1 MPNHYLTVGL
11 YHVDTKA
18 EQHSSTGSRLK
29 YIRMALDKFMS
40 ETLKNPPPANSSV
53 ALPPGGTPKYM
64 FVAPEYTFANPIREK
79 KDQKFDHFYGVER
92 YVEEKEKDEI
102 YNELRA
108 ISKNYPEV
116 LLLPGSIAWRKPLT
130 RAKDAKYV
138 DKGKT
143 YSAHKPGT
151 VKTSSRADKAF
162 NALLDHANYAAK
174 LAGGD
179 VDRDGG
185 ALDGHQT
192 PTYIDKAVEVLDPS
206 GYMAQNTLYGFLG
219 GACVLKYAKQGDFHE
234 VTSGAKT
241 TFIPGVYKGPFT
253 IGALTLGIE
262 ICLDHVWGF
271 VRPKIN
277 GTAEPLIHLVISA
290 YAKKQD
296 HRKSQMKQG
305 GYFVHCSSKYDYNEI
320 EQKIGVEMYR
330 VKPRG
335 GDMLKG
341 GIGVF
346 DLLYRT

>member
-1 MPNHYLTVGL
+1 MSVHYLTVGL

-18 EQHSSTGSRLK
+18 EQHTSTGSRLK
-29 YIRMALDKFMS
+29 YLRMAVDKFLN
-40 ETLKNPPPANSSV
+40 ETLKNPPPTNSNV
-53 ALPPGGTPKYM
+53 AAPPGGTPKYM
-64 FVAPEYTFANPIREK
+64 FVAPEYTFANPITEK
-79 KDQKFDHFYGVER
+79 RKEKFDHFYGVER

-102 YNELRA
+102 YNQLRA
-108 ISKNYPEV
+108 ISRNYPDV
-116 LLLPGSIAWRKPLT
+116 LFLPGSIAWRKPLT
-130 RAKDAKYV
+130 RPKGAKYV

-143 YSAHKPGT
+143 YSTHVPGT
-151 VKTSSRADKAF
+151 LKTSSRVDKAF
-162 NALLDHANYAAK
+162 NTVLDHANYAGK
-174 LAGGD
+174 LAGG
-179 VDRDGG
+179 VVERDGCE
-185 ALDGHQT
+185 LDGNQT

-241 TFIPGVYKGPFT
+241 TFVPGVYKGPFT

-271 VRPKIN
+271 VQPKIN

-290 YAKKQD
+290 CANKQD

-305 GYFVHCSSKYDYNEI
+305 GFFVHCSSKYEFNEV
-320 EQKIGVEMYR
+320 EQKIGVSMYR

-346 DLLYRT
+346 DLMYRL